1 MTFVYKSS
9 AERGAVWAKQFA
21 EKAPELPFRVWPDI
35 GDPSAVRYLAAWTLP
50 ADLATAFPNLE
61 VLFCVGAGVD
71 QLDLT
76 QVPPGIPVVRMI
88 EPGLVEGMVEYATL
102 AVLALHRHWPAYIS
116 QQRERRWNTLPIRTA
131 PARRVGVMGLGVLG
145 QAVLAKLRDFG
156 FRCAGWARSR
166 REIDGVECYAGE
178 EALDAFLAR
187 TDILVCL
194 LPLTEATHG
203 ILGRR
208 VFDALPKGAAI
219 VNAAR
224 GAHLVSED
232 LLRAL
237 DAGKLSAAILDV
249 TDPEPLPED
258 HPLWSD
264 PRVIITPHVASQS
277 QPESSAAAVLENIR
291 RHRRG
296 EPLVGLIDRSRGY

>member
-21 EKAPELPFRVWPDI
+21 ELAPDVPFRTWPDV
-35 GDPSAVRYLAAWTLP
+35 GDPAVVRYLAAWTLP
-50 ADLATAFPNLE
+50 PDLARTFPNLE

-71 QLDLT
+71 QLDLS
-76 QVPPGIPVVRMI
+76 QVPREIPVVRMI

-102 AVLALHRHWPAYIS
+102 AVLALHRHWPAYIA

-131 PARRVGVMGLGVLG
+131 SARRVGVMGLGVLG
-145 QAVLAKLRDFG
+145 LAVLEKLRGFG

-166 REIDGVECYAGE
+166 REIEGVECYAGE
-178 EALDAFLAR
+178 GELDAFLAR

-194 LPLTEATHG
+194 LPLTEATRG

-208 VFDALPKGAAI
+208 VFEALPKGAAI

-237 DAGKLSAAILDV
+237 EGGQLSAAVLDV

-258 HPLWSD
+258 HPLWSN

-296 EPLVGLIDRSRGY
+296 EPLVGVIDRSRGY

>member
-1 MTFVYKSS
+1 MTFLYKSS
-9 AERGAVWAKQFA
+9 AERGAVWAKHFA
-21 EKAPELPFRVWPDI
+21 EHAPDLSFRTWPDV
-35 GDPSAVRYLAAWTLP
+35 GDPSAVRYIAAWTLP
-50 ADLATAFPNLE
+50 ADLAAFPNLQ

-71 QLDLT
+71 QLDLS
-76 QVPPGIPVVRMI
+76 QVPRDIPVVRMI

-102 AVLALHRHWPAYIS
+102 AVLALHRHWPAYIA

-131 PARRVGVMGLGVLG
+131 SARRVGVMGLGVLG

-166 REIDGVECYAGE
+166 HEVDGVECYAGA

-187 TDILVCL
+187 TDVLVCL
-194 LPLTEATHG
+194 LPLTEATRG
-203 ILGRR
+203 ILGKR
-208 VFDALPKGAAI
+208 VFDALPNGAAV
-219 VNAAR
+219 VNVAR
-224 GAHLVSED
+224 GAHLVNDD

-277 QPESSAAAVLENIR
+277 QPGSSAAAVLENIQ

-296 EPLVGLIDRSRGY
+296 EPLVGLVDRSRGY